1 MPLPPAPPETDVDA
15 FLDSGAFYAERH
27 VPEPMGRAHWHDHI
41 ELNLLLAGSMTYLF
55 NGTRIAVGENRVHL
69 FWAAVP
75 HQVIAVE
82 AATSLVCVYFPF
94 ADFLALPVADAFKS
108 GIMDGRF
115 ATVAA
120 PDPIDPLLFQRWT
133 EEWRDGADLHQQ
145 ILRDEVKLRV
155 KRLSL
160 VAVAPEALPP
170 EATPPQITPG
180 EAEDSGQARLSNA
193 GRRAIERVQAMTD
206 HINAHFGE
214 PIAVEAVAASGGL
227 HPTNAMAL
235 FKRVLGMTI
244 AQYIRRQR
252 LSRSMMMLVDTD
264 LSIAEI
270 AYGCGYGSLSQFYEA
285 FQRHCRTTPRQYRL
299 EFRR

>member
-1 MPLPPAPPETDVDA
+1 MGQDLPSPAVQADVDA
-15 FLDSGAFYAERH
+15 YLDRGAFYAERH
-27 VPEPMGRAHWHDHI
+27 VPEPMGTAHWHDHI

-75 HQVIAVE
+75 HQVIVVE
-82 AATSLVCVYFPF
+82 AATSLVCVYLPF
-94 ADFLALPVADAFKS
+94 ADFLALPVADSFKS
-108 GIMDGRF
+108 SIMDGRF
-115 ATVAA
+115 ATIAA
-120 PDPIDPLLFQRWT
+120 PDPIDPLLFQRWAA
-133 EEWRDGADLHQQ
+133 EWRDDTDLRQQ

-160 VAVAPEALPP
+160 DAVAPEVTPSG
-170 EATPPQITPG
+170 ATPSEVL
-180 EAEDSGQARLSNA
+180 EAGPARLSNA
-193 GRRAIERVQAMTD
+193 GGRAIERVQAMTD

-214 PIAVEAVAASGGL
+214 PIAVEAVATAGGL

-244 AQYIRRQR
+244 AQYVRRQR

>member
-1 MPLPPAPPETDVDA
+1 MSDIQTAPVDIETYI
-15 FLDSGAFYAERH
+15 DSGAFYAERH
-27 VPEPMGRAHWHDHI
+27 VPEPMGQAHWHDHI
-41 ELNLLLAGSMTYLF
+41 ELNLLLAGGMTYLF
-55 NGTRIAVGENRVHL
+55 NGTRISIGANRVHL

-82 AATSLVCVYFPF
+82 PTADLVCVYLPF

-108 GIMDGRF
+108 GVMDGRF

-120 PDPIDPLLFQRWT
+120 PDPIDPLLFQRWAA
-133 EEWRDGADLHQQ
+133 EWPEGSELRQQ
-145 ILRDEVKLRV
+145 ILREEVGLRV

-160 VAVAPEALPP
+160 DAVAPEASADGAPCET
-170 EATPPQITPG
+170 EAIE
-180 EAEDSGQARLSNA
+180 EAPRLASA

-214 PIAVEAVAASGGL
+214 PVTVEAVAAAGGL
-227 HPTNAMAL
+227 HPTNAMAV
-235 FKRVLGMTI
+235 FKRVLGLTI

-252 LSRSMMMLVDTD
+252 LSRAMMMLVDTD

-270 AYGCGYGSLSQFYEA
+270 AFGCGYGSLSQFYVE
-285 FQRHCRTTPRQYRL
+285 FQRHCRSTPRQYRL
-299 EFRR
+299 RFRR

>member
-1 MPLPPAPPETDVDA
+1 MSETLTPPAAPPDIETYI
-15 FLDSGAFYAERH
+15 DSGDFYAERH
-27 VPEPMGRAHWHDHI
+27 VPEPMGQAHWHDHI
-41 ELNLLLAGSMTYLF
+41 ELNLLLAGGMTYLF
-55 NGTRIAVGENRVHL
+55 NGTRISIGANRVHL

-82 AATSLVCVYFPF
+82 PTADLVCVYLPF

-108 GIMDGRF
+108 GVMDGRF

-120 PDPIDPLLFQRWT
+120 PDPIDPLLFQRWAA
-133 EEWRDGADLHQQ
+133 EWPEGSALRQQ
-145 ILRDEVKLRV
+145 ILREEVGLRV

-160 VAVAPEALPP
+160 DAVAPETSASGD
-170 EATPPQITPG
+170 EAGAVEEPG
-180 EAEDSGQARLSNA
+180 EPRLANA
-193 GRRAIERVQAMTD
+193 GRRAIARVQAMTD

-214 PIAVEAVAASGGL
+214 PVTVEAVAAAGGL
-227 HPTNAMAL
+227 HPTNAMAV

-252 LSRSMMMLVDTD
+252 LSRAMMMLVDTD

-270 AYGCGYGSLSQFYEA
+270 AFACGYGSLSQFYEE
-285 FQRHCRTTPRQYRL
+285 FQRHCRSTPRQYRL
-299 EFRR
+299 KFRR

>member
-1 MPLPPAPPETDVDA
+1 MSEIPTPPAAPLDIDA
-15 FLDSGAFYAERH
+15 YLDRGAFYAERH
-27 VPEPMGRAHWHDHI
+27 VPEPMGQAHWHDHV
-41 ELNLLLAGSMTYLF
+41 ELNLLLAGGMTYLF
-55 NGTRIAVGENRVHL
+55 NGTRISIGENRVHL

-82 AATSLVCVYFPF
+82 PAADLICVYLPF

-108 GIMDGRF
+108 GVMDGRF

-120 PDPIDPLLFQRWT
+120 PDPIDPLLFQRWAA
-133 EEWRDGADLHQQ
+133 EWPDGPELRQQ
-145 ILRDEVKLRV
+145 ILREEVGIRV

-160 VAVAPEALPP
+160 DAVAPDAGDTGAGEP
-170 EATPPQITPG
+170 EAG
-180 EAEDSGQARLSNA
+180 EPEDGPRLRSA
-193 GRRAIERVQAMTD
+193 GRRAIARIQAMTD

-214 PIAVEAVAASGGL
+214 AVTVEAVAAAGGL
-227 HPTNAMAL
+227 HPTNAMAV
-235 FKRVLGMTI
+235 FKRVLGVTI

-252 LSRSMMMLVDTD
+252 LSRAMMMLVDTD

-270 AYGCGYGSLSQFYEA
+270 AFGCGYGSLSQFYVE
-285 FQRHCRTTPRQYRL
+285 FQKHCRSTPRQYRL

>member
-1 MPLPPAPPETDVDA
+1 MSELVTADIDA
-15 FLDSGAFYAERH
+15 YLDRGAFYAERH
-27 VPEPMGRAHWHDHI
+27 VPEPMGQAHWHDHV
-41 ELNLLLAGSMTYLF
+41 ELNLLLAGGMTYLF
-55 NGTRIAVGENRVHL
+55 NGTRISIGANRVHL

-82 AATSLVCVYFPF
+82 PAADLICVYLPF

-120 PDPIDPLLFQRWT
+120 PDPIDPLLFQRWAA
-133 EEWRDGADLHQQ
+133 EWPDGPELRQQ
-145 ILRDEVKLRV
+145 ILREEVGVRV

-160 VAVAPEALPP
+160 DAVAPDAGEP
-170 EATPPQITPG
+170 EDG
-180 EAEDSGQARLSNA
+180 LRLRSA
-193 GRRAIERVQAMTD
+193 GRRAIARVQAMTD

-214 PIAVEAVAASGGL
+214 AVTVEAVAAAGGL
-227 HPTNAMAL
+227 HPTNAMAV
-235 FKRVLGMTI
+235 FKRVLGVTI

-252 LSRSMMMLVDTD
+252 LSRAMMMLVDTD

-270 AYGCGYGSLSQFYEA
+270 AFGCSYGSLSQFYVE
-285 FQRHCRTTPRQYRL
+285 FQKHCRSTPRQYRL